1 MGAELQNLIKE
12 ISELRDGD
20 TSNDSIDWNII
31 LNHSLNSELEKT
43 LSCADISVLNA
54 LIDELYFLE
63 IEIEVKKLV
72 KMCMK
77 SLLNIIMVNIGR
89 MIGIRKNE
97 IGIINKYNLYS

>member
-31 LNHSLNSELEKT
+31 LNHSLNLELEKT

-54 LIDELYFLE
+54 LIDELYFFRNRDWS
-63 IEIEVKKLV
+63 KKISKDV
-72 KMCMK
+72 YEKF
-77 SLLNIIMVNIGR
+77 I
-89 MIGIRKNE
+89 
-97 IGIINKYNLYS
+97 KYNNGEHWSDNWDKKKWNRHYNQI